1 MFSKKEIKEYRK
13 AFYVAKNKKYLSE
26 SEIKKTNKNLA
37 KLKKSLRFKKFCGN
51 IDSIDYEDLDNMV
64 IIMILLMM
72 NTKKIGS
79 IRTLFKEFDIDYY
92 QPIRTDDGF
101 AGRNNNYVEYTNKGD
116 RYENLSPK

>member
-72 NTKKIGS
+72 NTKKLEALEHYLKSLI
-79 IRTLFKEFDIDYY
+79 
-92 QPIRTDDGF
+92 
-101 AGRNNNYVEYTNKGD
+101 
-116 RYENLSPK
+116 

>member
-26 SEIKKTNKNLA
+26 SEIKKTNKNLT
-37 KLKKSLRFKKFCGN
+37 KLKKSLRFKKFCGS

-72 NTKKIGS
+72 NTKKLEALEHYLKSLI
-79 IRTLFKEFDIDYY
+79 
-92 QPIRTDDGF
+92 
-101 AGRNNNYVEYTNKGD
+101 
-116 RYENLSPK
+116 

>member
-72 NTKKIGS
+72 NTKKLEALEHYLQSLI
-79 IRTLFKEFDIDYY
+79 
-92 QPIRTDDGF
+92 
-101 AGRNNNYVEYTNKGD
+101 
-116 RYENLSPK
+116 

>member
-26 SEIKKTNKNLA
+26 SEIKKTNKNLT
-37 KLKKSLRFKKFCGN
+37 KLKKSLRFKKVCGN

-72 NTKKIGS
+72 NTKKLEALEHYLKSLI
-79 IRTLFKEFDIDYY
+79 
-92 QPIRTDDGF
+92 
-101 AGRNNNYVEYTNKGD
+101 
-116 RYENLSPK
+116 

>member
-13 AFYVAKNKKYLSE
+13 AFHVAKNKKYLSE

-72 NTKKIGS
+72 NTKKLEALEHYLKSLI
-79 IRTLFKEFDIDYY
+79 
-92 QPIRTDDGF
+92 
-101 AGRNNNYVEYTNKGD
+101 
-116 RYENLSPK
+116 

>member
-51 IDSIDYEDLDNMV
+51 IDSIDYEDLENMV

-72 NTKKIGS
+72 NTKKLEALEHYLKSLI
-79 IRTLFKEFDIDYY
+79 
-92 QPIRTDDGF
+92 
-101 AGRNNNYVEYTNKGD
+101 
-116 RYENLSPK
+116 